1 MRKER
6 SQIQR
11 HSARRALEPAA
22 EFLAAGR
29 VAHLGFAGG
38 EQPITVPFGYHF
50 DPAQPDRLYLHG
62 SQASGALRLAA
73 SGILLSVTVMLRDGL
88 AYAKAARYDSLDYG
102 SVVCFGQ
109 GRLVTDRTTKRRVLE
124 GMIRRYFPAR
134 ANRADFASAVTHEKD
149 TLLVEVAI
157 EEWSAKAREIGSPAP
172 LDAAPVAMS
181 ARAGAPL

>member
-11 HSARRALEPAA
+11 RSGSRAPGPAA

-50 DPAQPDRLYLHG
+50 DPACPDRLYLYG
-62 SQASGALRLAA
+62 SPASGALRLAA
-73 SGILLSVTVMLRDGL
+73 SGKPVSVTVMLRDGL
-88 AYAKAARYDSLDYG
+88 AYSKAARYDTLDYG
-102 SVVCFGQ
+102 CVVCFGQ
-109 GRLVTDRTTKRRVLE
+109 GRLVSDRTTKNRVLE
-124 GMIRRYFPAR
+124 GIIRRYFPAR
-134 ANRADFASAVTHEKD
+134 ATRAGLATAVGQEKD
-149 TLLVEVAI
+149 ALVVEVAI
-157 EEWSAKAREIGSPAP
+157 EEWSAKPRESGLPALLEPAP
-172 LDAAPVAMS
+172 IAMA